1 MASIFGKVLSKFFI
15 KRKLPCYIISKEP
28 HILMSYWLD
37 FYKHREKICSTLSDS
52 EPTYLIFQLGYH
64 VEKIWRLEEVKR
76 QFNEVTP
83 LIANKN
89 IKLIFLAN
97 SESERNLLE
106 KSGFSTI
113 YCNQNAFLDENKYK
127 VLNTKKKYDAL
138 YLARITPIKR
148 QELARKVTN
157 LRLIGNYFE
166 VEKDYFIE
174 RINELKN
181 SKWKRKVWAFNVY
194 KHMAEAHVGLCLSPE
209 EGAMF
214 VSAEYLLCGLPIV
227 STKSLGGRD
236 VFFEQEF
243 LRVTNDCPVEIQSA
257 VQELK
262 GLNINPH
269 YIRFKTIQ
277 NFKKHRSNFID
288 LIQSIY
294 DECGVKRSFANE
306 WEKVFIH
313 KMGLRTNVPFQIAKE
328 RTLTESHQMMN
339 VVEAA

>member
-15 KRKLPCYIISKEP
+15 KRKLPCYIISKDP

-37 FYKHREKICSTLSDS
+37 FYKFRKKICSTFSDS

-64 VEKIWRLEEVKR
+64 VERIWRLEEIKR
-76 QFNEVTP
+76 QFNEVSP
-83 LIANKN
+83 LIKDKN
-89 IKLIFLAN
+89 VKMIFLAN
-97 SESERNLLE
+97 SENEKNLLE
-106 KSGFSTI
+106 KNGFNTV
-113 YCNQNAFLDENKYK
+113 YCNQNSFLDENKYK
-127 VLNTKKKYDAL
+127 VLNIKKKYDAL

-148 QELARKVTN
+148 QELANKVTN

-166 VEKDYFIE
+166 VEKEYFIE

-181 SKWKRKVWAFNVY
+181 STWKRKVWAFNVY
-194 KHMAEAHVGLCLSPE
+194 KHMAKAHVGLCLSPE

-214 VSAEYLLCGLPIV
+214 VSAEYLLCGLPVV

-243 LRVTNDCPVEIQSA
+243 SRVTNDCPNEIQGA

-262 GLNINPH
+262 ELNLNPH

-277 NFKKHRSNFID
+277 SFKKHRLNFIN

-294 DECGVKRSFANE
+294 DECEISRSFADE

-313 KMGLRTNVPFQIAKE
+313 KMGLRTSVPFQIAKE
-328 RTLTESHQMMN
+328 RTLTEANQLPRVSQ
-339 VVEAA
+339 AA